1 MTARSPCQRTAPFL
15 HRTWLKGVKALQN
28 SSVMGNIISSPMHP
42 LPHMS
47 DGEGHDD
54 RSAKRRRISSPDAFD
69 IDHLIASPRMSE
81 SGSTLRIEVL
91 KILHKD
97 SKKVKS
103 YQGTAPRDV
112 LSSKARCKVTI
123 FDTSSGPPQVL
134 HCQSQMCD
142 LITFANP
149 AGPHR
154 IARIDMPR
162 PFFVPHDSILINR
175 PDDGGFDL
183 SDSYQLLIE
192 LEAANTIHWPPL
204 NSHDLGLSS
213 ESLHSPGG
221 STRHWIL
228 SSKFDSVFG
237 RLKNPLNLSARYPA
251 DQLSLQTNYV
261 MDIDLR
267 WTAGFK
273 ALRKLEKGLKHCIT
287 AVDPD
292 GGDSDSKS
300 SPTGEVPTA
309 NGVRNDAALT
319 ENTKDQD
326 DELACGEDTPSRSL
340 RAREKTKVYNL
351 RVLSDQ
357 QFGRGRKQRAR
368 NLNDAASEGRIQ
380 YVLPTYQPVSLDY
393 YRCINCGVYHESMDQ
408 LQLHLKISHP
418 TYEYTLE
425 SSNDDAPLL
434 RVSALQGPTLSP
446 RKTYHLGRN
455 VEPFYI
461 QSVVSGDQ
469 AWFTSRLGPDV
480 DESVKSPTKSVFGR
494 MSTASPISKAHK
506 ICPRRPDK
514 KQLDRNVVPD
524 IPQPLFHPVSRARLK
539 PGQDVPQNAPDNTWL
554 IHKHRESIGDFSDVT
569 AAEKEYIWEW
579 DGFFLREGLT
589 SAAYF
594 PQTWLRFVKEKASW
608 LAGAEQRIRELAK
621 HVSVLQA
628 RNALG
633 DEDLRQAFRYINEA
647 RAKRPQ
653 TVVDEQMEAT
663 SSSPKD
669 KSAKQSP
676 RASQICRGANGCV
689 ICQLP
694 VQGPRLLL
702 CCNKDCSK
710 RLYHNDCIENDATI
724 PVTSPEWL
732 CNDCVVG
739 RSASD

>member
-1 MTARSPCQRTAPFL
+1 MTARGPCKRTSPFL

-28 SSVMGNIISSPMHP
+28 SSVMGNIISTPMHQ
-42 LPHMS
+42 LPHID
-47 DGEGHDD
+47 DGDD
-54 RSAKRRRISSPDAFD
+54 ARSAKRRRISSPDSFD

-91 KILHKD
+91 KLLHKD

-112 LSSKARCKVTI
+112 LTSNARCKVTI
-123 FDTSSGPPQVL
+123 FDTSSSPPQVL

-142 LITFANP
+142 LISFMNP

-183 SDSYQLLIE
+183 SDSYQLSIE
-192 LEAANTIHWPPL
+192 LEAANTPHWPPL
-204 NSHDLGLSS
+204 SS
-213 ESLHSPGG
+213 DDFGIPSETLHPPWG
-221 STRHWIL
+221 STQHWVL

-237 RLKNPLNLSARYPA
+237 RLKNPLNLSARYPG
-251 DQLSLQTNYV
+251 DQPIFQTNYV

-273 ALRKLEKGLKHCIT
+273 AFRKLERGSKHCIT

-292 GGDSDSKS
+292 AANSNEVL
-300 SPTGEVPTA
+300 SPGRVFPAVNGTQNHTA
-309 NGVRNDAALT
+309 PT
-319 ENTKDQD
+319 ENSKEQD
-326 DELACGEDTPSRSL
+326 DELAGDQTPSRSL
-340 RAREKTKVYNL
+340 RAREKNKIYNL
-351 RVLSDQ
+351 KVLSDQ
-357 QFGRGRKQRAR
+357 QLGRDRKQRGR
-368 NLNDAASEGRIQ
+368 NLNDAASEGRVQ
-380 YVLPTYQPVSLDY
+380 YVLPTYQPVLLDY

-408 LQLHLKISHP
+408 LQLHLQISHP

-425 SSNDDAPLL
+425 AANDDGPLF
-434 RVSALQGPTLSP
+434 RVSALEGLTASP
-446 RKTYHLGRN
+446 EKTIHLGRN
-455 VEPFYI
+455 VKPFHI
-461 QSVVSGDQ
+461 RSVVSGDQ
-469 AWFTSRLGPDV
+469 TWFMSRLGPDV
-480 DESVKSPTKSVFGR
+480 DESLGSPTKSALGR
-494 MSTASPISKAHK
+494 TRTASPILKAHK
-506 ICPRRPDK
+506 ICPRRPEK
-514 KQLDRNVVPD
+514 KQAKGNVVPD
-524 IPQPLFHPVSRARLK
+524 IAQPLFHPVSRARLK

-579 DGFFLREGLT
+579 DGFVLREGVT

-594 PQTWLRFVKEKASW
+594 PQTWLRFVKDKASW

-628 RNALG
+628 RNALD
-633 DEDLRQAFRYINEA
+633 DEDLRRAFQYINEA
-647 RAKRPQ
+647 RAKRPKPAE
-653 TVVDEQMEAT
+653 DEQSGAT
-663 SSSPKD
+663 SPSPKD

-702 CCNKDCSK
+702 CCNKDCPK
-710 RLYHNDCIENDATI
+710 RLYHSDCIEHDAAM

-732 CNDCVVG
+732 CNDCATS